1 MTHDGTKLFSVEE
14 TDKQKLE
21 QLKKPLKEAIEEKVK
36 AVVKKLSDNVD
47 VFWKMMKP
55 ALLQVGKWLHSMG
68 KKMQGF
74 IEQFSQTLDK
84 AQKIFD
90 QVMAKL
96 SSPDPVKQK
105 MVFNTFNIFDVQHR
119 QAISVNDV
127 AETSSLFGVTALSG
141 EKGAEWHKKW
151 DLNHD
156 GFLEIDEYSLAV
168 DDASVPGMMSYVL
181 RIFAKKL
188 SKIGGQLKG
197 AKMRDEVAECTTE
210 FFQLMMAKNLTKTK
224 WVSNALTNGSLPIQ
238 FSAAVFK
245 QLVEQ
250 DKAPDKLTELPVGC
264 SIIGFMVEMAP
275 DYVQKIMKEAADP
288 KYWSD
293 QGYEKKT
300 QKPTIKTLKGWIKA
314 NGKCDSD
321 DSSLL
326 QAETQSDSSNSAAYN
341 ALVSYL
347 DGLTDEVMDKRIT

>member
-1 MTHDGTKLFSVEE
+1 
-14 TDKQKLE
+14 
-21 QLKKPLKEAIEEKVK
+21 
-36 AVVKKLSDNVD
+36 
-47 VFWKMMKP
+47 
-55 ALLQVGKWLHSMG
+55 
-68 KKMQGF
+68 
-74 IEQFSQTLDK
+74 
-84 AQKIFD
+84 
-90 QVMAKL
+90 
-96 SSPDPVKQK
+96 
-105 MVFNTFNIFDVQHR
+105 
-119 QAISVNDV
+119 
-127 AETSSLFGVTALSG
+127 
-141 EKGAEWHKKW
+141 
-151 DLNHD
+151 
-156 GFLEIDEYSLAV
+156 
-168 DDASVPGMMSYVL
+168 
-181 RIFAKKL
+181 
-188 SKIGGQLKG
+188 
-197 AKMRDEVAECTTE
+197 MRDEVAECTTE

-224 WVSNALTNGSLPIQ
+224 WVSNAITNGSLPIQ

-347 DGLTDEVMDKRIT
+347 DELTDEAMDKRITEYHAGLRKQRMRQHKDVMHAPATRVLFKHLLNDISGKNAAPAVSPDVAAVTKGGVLALPATMKWKALLVDNATQTSQAFQHLSFKYAKTSSNPIDNFANQIQAFTKKVEQFLDLMMDYTTPTDIKSRNCSTFLVKAWI